1 MADDIE
7 IVLASDSITQINVG
21 AQLKPLA
28 APGFASIGHS
38 SHRWTVRRAPG
49 KLQDWHRTD
58 NTNGRLMQ
66 PNSGDRLLAQL
77 AELTPSLRA
86 HTNEADRLA
95 QLPEQVVRTLIEL
108 RLFRLWIPQRYGG
121 FELPLPQTL
130 AIYEAAGR
138 IDGSIGWAVMI
149 GSGGGLFAAY
159 LDPAVASEI
168 FAPANAVIAGSG
180 APEGRAERVA
190 GGYRVSGRW
199 RYASGANYATTFT
212 ANCVVTAGGL
222 PLVDADGRPL
232 IRAMTFTPSQVAVL
246 PSWDTSGMRGTG
258 SHDFEVRDV
267 LVPDQRTFSVFT
279 DPPREAGV
287 LYRLPFGVLT
297 ELPITAVAVGIAR
310 HALDVFALLAKQKKP
325 HGSDISPAD
334 DPTVQTQYAASHAR
348 WRVIQAALY
357 SLAEHSWRVVL
368 GGHAPS
374 AHELAEI
381 TASCTLCIS
390 ELEVAVGNLARLAG
404 MSAIAQGDE
413 LARSSRDLQA
423 LAAHAAVSP
432 RQWLSSGRALLG
444 ASAAAT
450 PVNQPAALG
459 KSFHPDA

>member
-1 MADDIE
+1 MRYRGPVDRPSGSRQTGRQMSND
-7 IVLASDSITQINVG
+7 
-21 AQLKPLA
+21 K
-28 APGFASIGHS
+28 
-38 SHRWTVRRAPG
+38 
-49 KLQDWHRTD
+49 
-58 NTNGRLMQ
+58 TNGRLMQ
-66 PNSGDRLLAQL
+66 TTSDDRLLAQL

-108 RLFRLWIPQRYGG
+108 RLFRLWIPRRYGG

-130 AIYEAAGR
+130 AIYEAAAR
-138 IDGSIGWAVMI
+138 IDGSVGWAVMI

-159 LDPAVASEI
+159 LDPAVAGEI

-180 APEGRAERVA
+180 APEGRAERIA

-199 RYASGANYATTFT
+199 RYASGANYSTTFT
-212 ANCVVTAGGL
+212 ANCVVTADGT
-222 PLVDADGRPL
+222 PLVDSDKRPL

-258 SHDFEVRDV
+258 SRDFEVRDV
-267 LVPDQRTFSVFT
+267 LVPDRRTFSVFT
-279 DPPREAGV
+279 DAPRETGV

-310 HALDVFALLAKQKKP
+310 HALDEFALLAKHKKP
-325 HGSDISPAD
+325 HGSDISLVD
-334 DPTVQTQYAASHAR
+334 DPSVQTQYATSHAR
-348 WRVIQAALY
+348 WRVIQGALY
-357 SLAEHSWRVVL
+357 SLAEHTWCVALSGRP
-368 GGHAPS
+368 PS

-381 TASCTLCIS
+381 TASCALCIS
-390 ELEVAVGNLARLAG
+390 ELEAAVRDLARLAG
-404 MSAIAQGDE
+404 MNAIVQGNE

-423 LAAHAAVSP
+423 LAAHVSVSP

-444 ASAAAT
+444 EHALAQPQKGT
-450 PVNQPAALG
+450 PPFLG
-459 KSFHPDA
+459 RS

>member
-1 MADDIE
+1 
-7 IVLASDSITQINVG
+7 
-21 AQLKPLA
+21 
-28 APGFASIGHS
+28 
-38 SHRWTVRRAPG
+38 
-49 KLQDWHRTD
+49 
-58 NTNGRLMQ
+58 MQ
-66 PNSGDRLLAQL
+66 PHSTDRLLAQL

-86 HTNEADRLA
+86 HANEADRLA
-95 QLPEQVVRTLIEL
+95 RLPEQVVRTLIEL
-108 RLFRLWIPQRYGG
+108 RLFRLWIPRRYGG
-121 FELPLPQTL
+121 FELPLPQAL

-159 LDPAVASEI
+159 LDPAVAGEI

-190 GGYRVSGRW
+190 AGYRVSGRW
-199 RYASGANYATTFT
+199 RYASGANYATAFT
-212 ANCVVTAGGL
+212 ANCVLTKPDGL

-267 LVPDQRTFSVFT
+267 LVPDQHTFSVIT
-279 DPPREAGV
+279 DAPREAGA

-310 HALDVFALLAKQKKP
+310 HALDAFALLAKQKKF

-334 DPTVQTQYAASHAR
+334 EPTVQTQYAKSYAR
-348 WRVIQAALY
+348 WRVVQAALY
-357 SLAEHSWRVVL
+357 SLADSGWRVVL
-368 GGHAPS
+368 SGLRPNP
-374 AHELAEI
+374 HELAEI
-381 TASCTLCIS
+381 TASCILCIS
-390 ELEVAVGNLARLAG
+390 ELEAAVADLARLAG

-413 LARSSRDLQA
+413 LARASRDLQA
-423 LAAHAAVSP
+423 LAAHVAVSP
-432 RQWLSSGRALLG
+432 RQWLPSGRALLS

-450 PVNQPAALG
+450 APGVPGDIGVA
-459 KSFHPDA
+459 PDAGSASPS

>member
-1 MADDIE
+1 ME
-7 IVLASDSITQINVG
+7 
-21 AQLKPLA
+21 
-28 APGFASIGHS
+28 
-38 SHRWTVRRAPG
+38 
-49 KLQDWHRTD
+49 
-58 NTNGRLMQ
+58 

-86 HTNEADRLA
+86 HANEADRLA

-108 RLFRLWIPQRYGG
+108 RLFRLWIPRRYGG

-199 RYASGANYATTFT
+199 RYASGANYATAFT
-212 ANCVVTAGGL
+212 ANCVVTADGS

-258 SHDFEVRDV
+258 SQDFEVRDV

-279 DPPREAGV
+279 DAPREAGV

-325 HGSDISPAD
+325 HSSDISLAD
-334 DPTVQTQYAASHAR
+334 DSTVQTQYATSHAR

-368 GGHAPS
+368 SGRPPS
-374 AHELAEI
+374 AYELAEI

-390 ELEVAVGNLARLAG
+390 ELAVAVGDLARLAG

-413 LARSSRDLQA
+413 LAKSSRDLQA
-423 LAAHAAVSP
+423 LAAHVAVSP
-432 RQWLSSGRALLG
+432 RQWLSSGRALLS

-450 PVNQPAALG
+450 PVPHWNNGFPG
-459 KSFHPDA
+459 K